1 MIRHLLEF
9 FGSNFWREFYKV
21 WSVIFTNFWD
31 LIFGGNF
38 TKCHSSFSRIFWIK
52 SFGWNLTLGPTVQ
65 RAPLSPLA
73 WRSKAHKQNN
83 PFSIRRWKD
92 CPSRSPSFNT
102 LNEEHG
108 TYGGGWGEIDESNL
122 SIQLQHCNYTVVVV
136 VAQTTT
142 AHCKF
147 TDFSFVF
154 SVLNL

>member
-1 MIRHLLEF
+1 MIRIRHLHEF
-9 FGSNFWREFYKV
+9 LGSNFCRECYKV
-21 WSVIFTNFWD
+21 SFVIFTNFLD
-31 LIFGGNF
+31 Q
-38 TKCHSSFSRIFWIK
+38 IFWLEFDI
-52 SFGWNLTLGPTVQ
+52 
-65 RAPLSPLA
+65 RPLSALT

-142 AHCKF
+142 AHYKF